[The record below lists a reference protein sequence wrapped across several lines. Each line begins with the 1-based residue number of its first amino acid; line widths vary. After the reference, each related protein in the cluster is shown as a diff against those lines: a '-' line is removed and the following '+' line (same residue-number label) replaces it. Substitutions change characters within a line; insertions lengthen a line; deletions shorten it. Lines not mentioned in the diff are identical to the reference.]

1 MAQRGLD
8 AEASGKWDP
17 YSYTVVFV
25 LDDDGIWRLK
35 ALWGWSPS
43 ELDRLGSALVLR
55 GFRLLSRRR
64 GRRGNQREARG
75 RGCRRALAEE
85 AANGG
90 FYIDESPGIDF
101 NPFTRVVD
109 PPSVIAFKPGYVA
122 LVPWNT
128 VLHGYP
134 TFEGLAESLRHGAL
148 IRLTKAHSREEEK
161 RFDSLVD
168 LGIDM
173 DTPHSRIPELMKAL
187 NAELRRLGLPPYQD

>member
-1 MAQRGLD
+1 MTASGDSRRSRVALRLALATLVLLWACGASGLYRGVVVD
-8 AEASGKWDP
+8 AETNERLAG
-17 YSYTVVFV
+17 VVVVV
-25 LDDDGIWRLK
+25 LWQKKPIICMDCPQYFHNVKEDVTD
-35 ALWGWSPS
+35 
-43 ELDRLGSALVLR
+43 V
-55 GFRLLSRRR
+55 
-64 GRRGNQREARG
+64 
-75 RGCRRALAEE
+75 
-85 AANGG
+85 NGG

-168 LGIDM
+168 LDIDM